1 MNIKENKYSSITSLL
16 TSIVLFVIGTL
27 LFNNPREIITT
38 ISKIFGVILG
48 VVGLFK
54 IVLYIRRK
62 NKGVPTT
69 NFSLASAIAIL
80 IIGSLFVF
88 LAGAFETTLRFI
100 IGVWILLSGINKLIA
115 IITIG
120 SQNKNFAS
128 MILISIVLIILG
140 GYIILVSNL
149 VASMIGLIIMIYSAI
164 EIASYIIYKVS
175 SVKPET
181 QEKEDIKNTKEITAK
196 VKDAKYEETKK

>member
-16 TSIVLFVIGTL
+16 TSIALFVIGAL
-27 LFNNPREIITT
+27 LFNNPSEIIET
-38 ISKIFGVILG
+38 ISKIFGVILV

-54 IVLYIRRK
+54 IVIYVRRK
-62 NKGVPTT
+62 NKGIPVT
-69 NFSLASAIAIL
+69 NLNLASGIAIL
-80 IIGSLFVF
+80 IVGALFIF

-100 IGVWILLSGINKLIA
+100 IGIWILLSGINKLIA
-115 IITIG
+115 VIALG

-128 MILISIVLIILG
+128 MIIISIVLIILG

-149 VASMIGLIIMIYSAI
+149 IISMIGLLLMIYSAI

-175 SVKPET
+175 NVKPEAN
-181 QEKEDIKNTKEITAK
+181 EKDDKKEIEITPK
-196 VKDAKYEETKK
+196 IKDAKFEEKK